1 MGMMPGDYG
10 WGFQK
15 GKCNGVINGGLKWGT

>member
-1 MGMMPGDYG
+1 MGIMLGDYG
-10 WGFQK
+10 WEFQK